1 MWPSHSES
9 YFRKRPAR
17 MRSTGYRP
25 VRSRKIPMS
34 HPRRPAAALVA
45 LALAAPASALAEP
58 GAIKGQ
64 DVMGDRSRC
73 ANDAPDPGGNSTAM
87 NRDRPV
93 RTPDRATIPAATR
106 TKYPMYRAAVGQRPR
121 REHDACERKPAS
133 RKYHARTMTS
143 SLMPCPR
150 ESGGPQ
156 GREPH
161 IGRPEAADSNAA

>member
-34 HPRRPAAALVA
+34 HPHRPAAALVA

-93 RTPDRATIPAATR
+93 PNAGSSDDSGSDPHQVPDVPRGRRTAAPQRA
-106 TKYPMYRAAVGQRPR
+106 
-121 REHDACERKPAS
+121 
-133 RKYHARTMTS
+133 
-143 SLMPCPR
+143 
-150 ESGGPQ
+150 
-156 GREPH
+156 
-161 IGRPEAADSNAA
+161 